1 MAQLKSYL
9 YLMSSAVTLTLVSC
23 SDDKGVEAP
32 DNNPGPVSVTVL
44 DFNPAPG
51 QFVNEIPEYTT
62 GDTPETM
69 RAKAQD
75 ALNSGKLISLG
86 AFGGNITLR
95 LERPITRSLDG
106 SPDFRIHGN
115 AFLNTAETAEEPL
128 GSAEPGIVMVSA
140 DDNGNGIADDTW
152 YVLAGENFDQ
162 AVFTTVTYSD
172 NSAAADNTLFVAW
185 TDNHGNS
192 GYIIRNVAFH
202 NHSFFPSWKANKQLS
217 FSGFRLPDNGFFD
230 KKSRVFRQHVLW
242 GYADSWPN
250 NSTRGDL
257 SLYNARTLDN
267 KPADVTKIDF
277 IRIYTGVLQNNGPLG
292 ETSTEISAI
301 EALH

>member
-1 MAQLKSYL
+1 MAQFKSYL

-32 DNNPGPVSVTVL
+32 DNNPGLVSVTVL

-62 GDTPETM
+62 GDTSETM

-75 ALNSGKLISLG
+75 ALNSGNLISLG

-106 SPDFRIHGN
+106 GPDFRIRGN
-115 AFLNTAETAEEPL
+115 AFLNTAETAANPL

-140 DDNGNGIADDTW
+140 DTNGNGIADDTW
-152 YVLAGENFDQ
+152 YILAGDDFDK
-162 AVFTTVTYSD
+162 AVYTTVTYTD
-172 NSAAADNTLFVAW
+172 NSSAADNTRYVTW

-192 GYIIRNVAFH
+192 GYISRIITFH
-202 NHSFFPSWKANKQLS
+202 NHSFFPSWKPDHQMS
-217 FSGFRLPDNGFFD
+217 FSGYRLPDNGFFD
-230 KKSRVFRQHVLW
+230 EKSHTYRQHVLD

-250 NSTRGDL
+250 NSKRSCL
-257 SLYNARTLDN
+257 SLYDARTLDN

>member
-1 MAQLKSYL
+1 MY
-9 YLMSSAVTLTLVSC
+9 
-23 SDDKGVEAP
+23 
-32 DNNPGPVSVTVL
+32 
-44 DFNPAPG
+44 
-51 QFVNEIPEYTT
+51 
-62 GDTPETM
+62 
-69 RAKAQD
+69 RAANHIS
-75 ALNSGKLISLG
+75 NS
-86 AFGGNITLR
+86 LR
-95 LERPITRSLDG
+95 LSAPHGDHHNALCLQDPHDSHSICLPWNLIRAFKEPRIGRNGRIGQIYAMRPPYKFSTWLIKTNMSVWTDAQKLQ
-106 SPDFRIHGN
+106 I
-115 AFLNTAETAEEPL
+115 NTAETAEEPL

-202 NHSFFPSWKANKQLS
+202 NHSFFPSWKADKQLS

-277 IRIYTGVLQNNGPLG
+277 IRIYTGVLQNNGALG